1 MTLRITNNRN
11 RTWNG
16 CMISF
21 NRNMSYMSKQIFI
34 HFIILPSSFNIIIF
48 FIAILILIISV
59 SCNDDVGM
67 FLIKYIEYFMYDHP
81 FSLWRSLLWIGFKW
95 KWQQSCSISKIC
107 LCNEFICYWVLTL
120 SLEEFYLV
128 LEVLIF

>member
-1 MTLRITNNRN
+1 MTLRITTNRN

-16 CMISF
+16 SMISF

-48 FIAILILIISV
+48 FYSNLNFDYK
-59 SCNDDVGM
+59 C
-67 FLIKYIEYFMYDHP
+67 FMQWWCWNVLNQIHRIFYAWP
-81 FSLWRSLLWIGFKW
+81 SIQSLRTLLWIGFKW
-95 KWQQSCSISKIC
+95 KWRQSCTISKIC
-107 LCNEFICYWVLTL
+107 LCNEFICSWVLTL

-128 LEVLIF
+128 IEVLIF